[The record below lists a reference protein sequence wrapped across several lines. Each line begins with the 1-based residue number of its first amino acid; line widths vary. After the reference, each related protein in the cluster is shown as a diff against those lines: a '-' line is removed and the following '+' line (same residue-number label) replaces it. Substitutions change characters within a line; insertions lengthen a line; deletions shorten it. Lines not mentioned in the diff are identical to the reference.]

1 MNDKLII
8 NTDGASR
15 NNPGPAA
22 IGVVIRDERGK
33 TLIRISQS
41 IGIATNNQAE
51 YHAIIAALKKA
62 LELQASSVL
71 LQADS
76 ELVVKQMNGGYRVK
90 NADLKPLHAEA
101 IALSRRF
108 STFNIK
114 YIPREENVEADKLAN
129 RAFEEQI

>member
-51 YHAIIAALKKA
+51 YHAIIAALEKA

-90 NADLKPLHAEA
+90 NADLKLLHAEA
-101 IALSRRF
+101 IALSRHF

-129 RAFEEQI
+129 RAFEE

>member
-51 YHAIIAALKKA
+51 YHAIIAALEKA

-76 ELVVKQMNGGYRVK
+76 ELVVKQMNGSYRVK
-90 NADLKPLHAEA
+90 NADLKLLHAEA
-101 IALSRRF
+101 IALSRHF

>member
-51 YHAIIAALKKA
+51 YHAIIAALENA
-62 LELQASSVL
+62 REFQAGNVL

-76 ELVVKQMNGGYRVK
+76 ELVVKQMNGSYRIK
-90 NADLKPLHAEA
+90 NADLKPLYARA
-101 IALSRRF
+101 IALSRCF
-108 STFNIK
+108 STFSIK
-114 YIPREENVEADKLAN
+114 YIPREENVAADKLAN
-129 RAFEEQI
+129 RAFRE